1 VRTED
6 VVDVFTGDVPLLSV
20 KNLSRTYPGAVTLL
34 QDASFD
40 IWSGEFVY
48 ITGPSGAGKTTL
60 LKILYR
66 AEMAESGRIL
76 FCGQDI
82 TRLEEGS
89 VPFLRRNVGIV
100 FQDFR
105 LVDWLTVGE
114 NVAIPLEILGIPS
127 DEATERIKDVLEKVG
142 LKNYENVTAGKL
154 SGGEQQR
161 VAMARAVVSR
171 PPILL
176 ADEPTGNLDQVSATA
191 VMDLME
197 SINDEGTAVVV
208 ATHDELLLT
217 SRPHRTVGLMG
228 GRVVEV
234 DYKNSQRHRKVV
246 EALASEAA

>member
-1 VRTED
+1 VE
-6 VVDVFTGDVPLLSV
+6 VFTGDVPLLSV
-20 KNLSRTYPGAVTLL
+20 KNIARTYPGAVTLL

-40 IWSGEFVY
+40 IWPGEFVY

-66 AEMAESGRIL
+66 SEVAESGRIL

-82 TRLEEGS
+82 TQLTESS

-105 LVDWLTVGE
+105 LVEWLTVGE
-114 NVAIPLEILGIPS
+114 NVAIPLEILGRPPG
-127 DEATERIKDVLEKVG
+127 EVAERVSDVLLRVG
-142 LKNYENVTAGKL
+142 LGGYEGVKAGRL

-171 PPILL
+171 PPVLL
-176 ADEPTGNLDQVSATA
+176 ADEPTGNLDQASATA

-197 SINDEGTAVVV
+197 DINADGTAVVV

-217 SRPHRTVGLMG
+217 SRPHRTVSLMG

-234 DYKNSQRHRKVV
+234 DYRNSARHRKVV
-246 EALASEAA
+246 EALATEAA